1 MAVLLL
7 VALVVVV
14 VERGLLVALGPVKV
28 VKALLVVMVYLPLY
42 LDSRFGTLAVVDQIV
57 EMLPILLKARQAV
70 VVVVG
75 AVVLLML
82 VMALA

>member
-1 MAVLLL
+1 MEVLSLAELL
-7 VALVVVV
+7 AVV
-14 VERGLLVALGPVKV
+14 VERELLVALGPVKV

-42 LDSRFGTLAVVDQIV
+42 LDSRFGTLVVVVQPP

-75 AVVLLML
+75 AAFLLM
-82 VMALA
+82 